1 MNTLAHL
8 EIIVGTMFSGKSTEL
23 IRRINRYEIAGNK
36 VQVFKPALD
45 ARYSL
50 SHVYSHD
57 GLKKEVHYVKNTD
70 ELKKLYDPH
79 LQVLAVDEPQFL
91 ESEIV
96 DFCEQHVI
104 NGGISIVSLLLKDFQ
119 DNYFRFKDG
128 RYDTSE
134 FIRRADHV
142 MYLKALCTF
151 KLEDETCGEEATRV
165 QRLIDGTVAP
175 KDSPLVLV
183 GGKEAYEP
191 RCRQHYQFYKDSQ
204 EQPTNQKHIPSP

>member
-1 MNTLAHL
+1 MNTIPHL

-23 IRRINRYEIAGNK
+23 IRRINRYEIAGKK

-45 ARYSL
+45 RRYSL

-57 GLKKEVHYVKNTD
+57 GLQKKVHNVRDMD
-70 ELKKLYDPH
+70 ELKRLYDP
-79 LQVLAVDEPQFL
+79 QIKVLAVDESQFL

-104 NGGISIVSLLLKDFQ
+104 DGGISVVGLLLKDFR
-119 DNYFRFKDG
+119 DNYFRFKG
-128 RYDTSE
+128 GKYDTSE

-142 MYLKALCTF
+142 VYLKALCTF
-151 KLEDETCGEEATRV
+151 KLGEEICGEEATRV
-165 QRLIDGTVAP
+165 QRLIESTVAP

-191 RCRQHYQFYKDSQ
+191 RCRQHYQFYK
-204 EQPTNQKHIPSP
+204 E